1 MPRLLLLLFFGCL
14 SACGQG
20 QQPQQEAHA
29 VAIAQ
34 LPAPTPYAQKLSEVA
49 LSLTRQSVQ
58 YDPTYFRIPYPNG
71 DVPADRGV
79 CTDVVIRAY
88 RKLGVD
94 LQQRVHEDMKAN
106 FDRYPKKWGLRTT
119 DTNIDHRRV
128 PNLMTFFSR
137 HGQSKSCSNRGRDY
151 LPGDIVTWNLPG
163 NLTHIGIVVNRLS
176 TDHTRPLVVHNIGR
190 GQEISDCLFSWPI
203 TGHYYY
209 TP

>member
-1 MPRLLLLLFFGCL
+1 MLRLLPLLLSGWL
-14 SACGQG
+14 TTGWQG

-29 VAIAQ
+29 PTMAQ
-34 LPAPTPYAQKLSEVA
+34 LPTLTPYAQKLAEAA
-49 LSLTRQSVQ
+49 LSLTRQSVR

-94 LQQRVHEDMKAN
+94 LQQRVHDDMKAN
-106 FDRYPKKWGLRTT
+106 FGAYPKKWGLKTT

-128 PNLMTFFSR
+128 PNLMTFFGR
-137 HGQSKSCSNRGRDY
+137 HGQSKPTSSRGRDY

-163 NLTHIGIVVNRLS
+163 NLTHIGIVVDRFS

-190 GQEISDCLFSWPI
+190 GQELSDCLFSWPI
-203 TGHYYY
+203 TGHYRYE
-209 TP
+209 